1 MNGTLDARLPGNLN
15 LRFPGIQAED
25 LLAAVPEL
33 ILATGA
39 ACASGRTEPSPVLRS
54 LGLSAEEI
62 AESIR
67 ISPGRFT
74 TEAELDVVL
83 ERLTA
88 AIARLESA

>member
-1 MNGTLDARLPGNLN
+1 M
-15 LRFPGIQAED
+15 
-25 LLAAVPEL
+25 
-33 ILATGA
+33 LATGA
-39 ACASGRTEPSPVLRS
+39 ACASGGAGPSPVLRA
-54 LGLSAEEI
+54 LGLSAEEV

-67 ISPGRFT
+67 ISLGRFT

>member
-1 MNGTLDARLPGNLN
+1 MKFQLGWLRAHVELP
-15 LRFPGIQAED
+15 E
-25 LLAAVPEL
+25 
-33 ILATGA
+33 
-39 ACASGRTEPSPVLRS
+39 
-54 LGLSAEEI
+54 SAEEV

-67 ISPGRFT
+67 ISLGRFT